1 MKNAFA
7 SLLLS
12 SSLLATGAAFAQT
25 TPPAKSPAAAP
36 APASALKSGEA
47 VYKETCATCHATG
60 LLKAPKL
67 GDKKDWAT
75 LIKEPQAVLTADG
88 WVGVR
93 DMPAKGGKPDLALEE
108 FSRAVAYMARA
119 AGATWKDPD
128 AAMMKQIQAE
138 EKKALDKKAAEKK
151 AADSKGAAKK

>member
-1 MKNAFA
+1 MKISRRNLMLFSTLTAA
-7 SLLLS
+7 S
-12 SSLLATGAAFAQT
+12 AAYGQV
-25 TPPAKSPAAAP
+25 TPP
-36 APASALKSGEA
+36 ALKSGEQ
-47 VYKETCATCHATG
+47 VYKETCTACHATG

-67 GDKKDWAT
+67 GDKKDWGP
-75 LIKEPQAVLTADG
+75 LIKEPQATLTADG

-93 DMPAKGGKPDLALEE
+93 DMPPKGGKPDLSLEE

-128 AAMMKQIQAE
+128 AAMMKQIAAE

-151 AADSKGAAKK
+151 AADSKGAGKK